1 MALKGFQ
8 TSVSSSISGSKA
20 PVGEPHLPA
29 TRSRR
34 RVLPSQQSARC
45 LGSATADSATKPVS
59 VSFST
64 HYKAAFGDKLK
75 LVGNHEATGSWD
87 LDDAPE
93 MKWHDGNVW
102 TANLEVPTG
111 TELEYKLLHVHPH
124 GVRWESIDNRVLTIS
139 AATDLSQQD
148 FQDVSAAGSKG
159 LAVLDTSNGAEQVGT
174 LAAIEVVCAWDL
186 PAPVEVA
193 FNLDPQAPTIPPDNG
208 SADVP
213 PAVDNSSSQDT
224 ISKGSSEQ
232 PPQAALI
239 ESEHAA
245 ADSAAA
251 DGSSSSQLAV
261 SGSLLGAQEKG
272 VQAEQLR
279 SADSVQ
285 AAEGE
290 EREMPVTDL
299 DPARA
304 ALPEDFT
311 QAVYQQSGLSDQ
323 DPGWEALTE
332 AQHQEGTAISGPAAL
347 SLHMQELVQQA
358 APASISAETLNH
370 VHDTASLEETPQTG
384 LSKIQSGQE
393 AAPAGAP
400 EKEQQ
405 ADESPEQQA
414 VPSKQAPEEQQ
425 QQQPQQIQPGVQ
437 VIEQPGSTG
446 ELPTY
451 LFSFDEHQDMQ
462 PFVETESEDEMDISA
477 ARESDNNPEG
487 TQPAAVADPP
497 PTSHDDLQLAQ
508 QRASLPPVKPHLPKS
523 SRSRSAPQPQAA
535 LDARGA
541 SAPRPV
547 KRSKP
552 AAEGEV
558 KSKQIGSVGQ
568 LAGVAAMG
576 MAAGIVASGVSV
588 ELADAAVISALIAAG
603 AAVLPST
610 SSLDDNGNMVKRSVQ
625 GKGAG
630 DVALGALAM
639 GLNAAEGIARTL
651 GLGRQQDSL
660 EADADDD
667 DDYEEEEEEEGHE
680 FGYDAEDEEDSCWE
694 EESEEWESPAEALM
708 SATDQLAASIMEA
721 QGMESGNLLEAEE
734 FATNFLHFEE

>member
-1 MALKGFQ
+1 
-8 TSVSSSISGSKA
+8 
-20 PVGEPHLPA
+20 
-29 TRSRR
+29 
-34 RVLPSQQSARC
+34 
-45 LGSATADSATKPVS
+45 
-59 VSFST
+59 
-64 HYKAAFGDKLK
+64 
-75 LVGNHEATGSWD
+75 
-87 LDDAPE
+87 

-102 TANLEVPTG
+102 TANLE
-111 TELEYKLLHVHPH
+111 
-124 GVRWESIDNRVLTIS
+124 
-139 AATDLSQQD
+139 
-148 FQDVSAAGSKG
+148 
-159 LAVLDTSNGAEQVGT
+159 VGT

-239 ESEHAA
+239 ELV
-245 ADSAAA
+245 
-251 DGSSSSQLAV
+251 G
-261 SGSLLGAQEKG
+261 
-272 VQAEQLR
+272 R
-279 SADSVQ
+279 P
-285 AAEGE
+285 EGIFFCE
-290 EREMPVTDL
+290 
-299 DPARA
+299 
-304 ALPEDFT
+304 
-311 QAVYQQSGLSDQ
+311 Q

-552 AAEGEV
+552 AAE
-558 KSKQIGSVGQ
+558 
-568 LAGVAAMG
+568 
-576 MAAGIVASGVSV
+576 
-588 ELADAAVISALIAAG
+588 
-603 AAVLPST
+603 
-610 SSLDDNGNMVKRSVQ
+610 
-625 GKGAG
+625 
-630 DVALGALAM
+630 
-639 GLNAAEGIARTL
+639 
-651 GLGRQQDSL
+651 
-660 EADADDD
+660 
-667 DDYEEEEEEEGHE
+667 
-680 FGYDAEDEEDSCWE
+680 
-694 EESEEWESPAEALM
+694 EALM

-721 QGMESGNLLEAEE
+721 QVCADSAHGSDANLGR
-734 FATNFLHFEE
+734 H